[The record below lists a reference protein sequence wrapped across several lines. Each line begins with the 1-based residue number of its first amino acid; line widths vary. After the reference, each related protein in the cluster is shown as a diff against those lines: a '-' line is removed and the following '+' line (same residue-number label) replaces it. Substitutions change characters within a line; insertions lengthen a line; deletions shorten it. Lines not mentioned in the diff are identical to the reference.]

1 MNPTKNINLFKHIYD
16 VVVRFD
22 EVDMLNIANN
32 TVYFKY
38 FEQARIKY
46 AKDLGV
52 LPKAGIALNG
62 TAFYMARNEINYL
75 KVANFEDM
83 LRIYT
88 RVSFIKNSSFGF
100 EHIIE
105 NIDTKKIIAEGSGV
119 LVHVNP
125 VTKKHVSLPEEFY
138 DKILNFEK
146 ELEIIKAKAGYY
158 KIIFEL

>member
-1 MNPTKNINLFKHIYD
+1 MKPTKNKKLFKHTYD
-16 VVVRFD
+16 VIVRFN
-22 EVDMLNIANN
+22 EIDMLHILNN
-32 TVYFKY
+32 AVYFNY

-52 LPKAGIALNG
+52 LPEIGIALNG

-75 KVANFEDM
+75 KTAQFEDS

-88 RVSFIKNSSFGF
+88 RISFVKNSSFGF

-105 NIDTKKIIAEGSGV
+105 NIKTKNIIAEGSGI

-125 VTKKHVSLPEEFY
+125 ATKKSIPLPDDFIE
-138 DKILNFEK
+138 KITQFEK
-146 ELEIIKAKAGYY
+146 EIKILK
-158 KIIFEL
+158 E

>member
-1 MNPTKNINLFKHIYD
+1 MKPTMNKKLFKHIYD
-16 VVVRFD
+16 VVVKFN
-22 EVDMLNIANN
+22 EVDMLHIVNN
-32 TVYFKY
+32 AVYFNY

-52 LPKAGIALNG
+52 LPKDGILTDS

-75 KVANFEDM
+75 KVAIFEDH
-83 LRIYT
+83 LLVYT

-105 NIDTKKIIAEGSGV
+105 NADTKKVIAEGSGI

-125 VTKKHVSLPEEFY
+125 NTRKSIPLYDDFY
-138 DKILNFEK
+138 EKVYKFEK
-146 ELEIIKAKAGYY
+146 KVDILQEE
-158 KIIFEL
+158 